1 VRIDVFF
8 SGNAITPSEA
18 NGRVMVV
25 IDVLRASTTIA
36 AALANGARNIIPF
49 ESTEEAI
56 TRSKAFERRDVRL
69 AGERKMLPIPGFD
82 LGNSPGQFTRDVI
95 DGKTIL
101 FTTTNGTASMSS
113 TQGARD
119 VFIGSYVNYSATLAM
134 LRAAARGGC
143 DIGILCAGRE
153 RQFALEDAACAGRFV
168 RGISRRGIRANL
180 NDAATAAVLLDKKYG
195 DDLLGLF
202 SASAHGRA
210 LAEAG
215 YTSDLELCATVDAFP
230 VVPVY
235 QERQI
240 TKLGST
246 LER

>member
-8 SGNAITPSEA
+8 SANALTPSDV
-18 NGRVMVV
+18 NGRVLLV

-36 AALANGARNIIPF
+36 VALANGAKTIIPV

-56 TRSKAFERRDVRL
+56 TRSKAFERGDVRL

-82 LGNSPGQFTRDVI
+82 LGNSPGEFTRAAI

-101 FTTTNGTASMSS
+101 FTTTNGTASMIG

-119 VFIGSYVNYSATLAM
+119 VVIGSYVNFSAALAM
-134 LRAAARGGC
+134 LRAAARVDA
-143 DIGILCAGRE
+143 DISIICAGSE
-153 RQFALEDAACAGRFV
+153 RQFALEDATCAGRFV
-168 RGISRRGIRANL
+168 RGIARRGPRAEL
-180 NDAATAAVLLDKKYG
+180 NDAATAAVLLDRKYG
-195 DDLLGLF
+195 EDLPGLF
-202 SASAHGRA
+202 SASVHGRA

-215 YTSDLELCATVDAFP
+215 YTRDLDDCAGVDAFP

-235 QERQI
+235 QDRQI
-240 TKLGST
+240 TRLGST
-246 LER
+246 PER